1 MSEKVKIN
9 WTKEMSF
16 EADVNGHII
25 KMDAYDEHGG
35 NNLGPRPKPLLLAG
49 LGGCTGMDVI
59 AILKKM
65 QIQLDSFDLDVEAE
79 LTNEHPKIYKKIHI
93 KYIFKGKDLP
103 INKLEKAVTL
113 SIENYCGVNA
123 MLSKSSTITSEIVV
137 IS

>member
-16 EADVNGHII
+16 EANVNEHII
-25 KMDAYDEHGG
+25 KMDASDEHGG

-49 LGGCTGMDVI
+49 LGGCTGMDVV

-65 QIQLDSFDLDVEAE
+65 QVSLDGFDLEIEAE
-79 LTNEHPKIYKKIHI
+79 LTDEHPRIYKQIHV

-103 INKLEKAVTL
+103 LNKLEKAVTL
-113 SIENYCGVNA
+113 SKENYCGVNA
-123 MLSKSSTITSEIVV
+123 MLSKSSTLTSEI
-137 IS
+137 IILP